1 MITVHRPAEETAAT
15 RSIEASLDE
24 LVVAYRTVDADPQS
38 VPVDL
43 PAIEDGGRWVGA
55 EEIAAYLA
63 DLGTFVKDWHRF
75 QSDACY
81 LEDDGSIC

>member
-1 MITVHRPAEETAAT
+1 MITVHRPADDITSA
-15 RSIEASLDE
+15 RPIEASLDE
-24 LVVAYRTVDADPQS
+24 LVVAYRTVDGERDS

-43 PAIEDGGRWVGA
+43 PAIEDGDRWIGA
-55 EEIAAYLA
+55 AEIPAYL
-63 DLGTFVKDWHRF
+63 DELRPFIELWRRF